1 VSGSE
6 RYAHLL
12 APGRIAGMELRNRI
26 VMAPM
31 GSNLCEPD
39 GRPGERMQA
48 YFEARARG
56 GVGLVV
62 VEVAAIAWPA
72 GAANPNQLGISGDEF
87 LPDLARLVER
97 IHAHGARAA
106 LQLQHA
112 GRVAT
117 RDIVAGRPL
126 LVPSEPPPL
135 RVDLYRDLTPEDVR
149 AATADFSRPGAKL
162 HYRVMDE
169 ADIAALR
176 RAFADAALRARRAG
190 FDGVELHAGHG
201 YLLSAFLSPHYNRR
215 EDAYG
220 GPLEGRARLLLET
233 IREVRARVGA
243 DFPLWARLDGAELGV
258 PDGIG
263 EEDARRT
270 AELAEAAGLD
280 ALHVSAYADPGSGR
294 AFTEAPLVHARS
306 GFAALA
312 AGIKRRVGIPVIAV
326 GRIEPED
333 GDALIREGKADFVA
347 MGRKLLADPELPLR
361 LSAGRRAEARPCI
374 YSYRC
379 VGNVFLTRRVHCT
392 VNPSTGRE
400 HELPVAPG
408 PAARPR
414 RVLVAGGGPAGLEV
428 ARIAAER
435 GHAVTLFEASKRL
448 GGAALVAGLVE
459 EPIAELVAWLEGRV
473 RALGVELR
481 LGEALDAGAAVEALH
496 AAGAL
501 RRGADAAVVATGA
514 VRARPAVPG
523 AGAAHVLDLAGLA
536 AALSGDRLAGAQ
548 VAILGGGS
556 IGVEIGERL
565 AAAGARVA
573 LLAEGPRFGVPLAP
587 PRLWRALHA
596 LRAAGAS
603 LVAGARVVAIEGDA
617 VVYADA
623 EGKESRA
630 RADHVILADPGA
642 PDPSLAAALAAGG
655 LETHAVGDCAG
666 PGFLEAAFL
675 QAARVARAL

>member
-1 VSGSE
+1 VEAARVKGGE
-6 RYAHLL
+6 AYGHLL
-12 APGRIAGMELRNRI
+12 SPGRIGSLELRNRL

-72 GAANPNQLGISGDEF
+72 GAANPNQLGISDDGF

-162 HYRVMDE
+162 HYRVMDG

-233 IREVRARVGA
+233 IREVRARVGG

-294 AFTEAPLVHARS
+294 AFTDAPLVHARS
-306 GFAALA
+306 GFAELA

-326 GRIEPED
+326 GRIEPEA

-347 MGRKLLADPELPLR
+347 MGRKLLADPELPRKLA
-361 LSAGRRAEARPCI
+361 AGRPGAVRPCI

-400 HELPVAPG
+400 HELPVAAG
-408 PAARPR
+408 RAARPR
-414 RVLVAGGGPAGLEV
+414 RVLVAGGGPAGLEA

-435 GHAVTLFEASKRL
+435 GHAVTLFEDSSRL

-473 RALGVELR
+473 RELGVELR
-481 LGEALDAGAAVEALH
+481 LGEKLDAET
-496 AAGAL
+496 AL
-501 RRGADAAVVATGA
+501 RCGADAAVVATGA
-514 VRARPAVPG
+514 RRARPAVPG
-523 AGAAHVLDLAGLA
+523 ADAAHVLDLAALA
-536 AALSGDRLAGAQ
+536 AALVGGRLAGERI
-548 VAILGGGS
+548 AILGGGS
-556 IGVEIGERL
+556 LGLEIGERL
-565 AAAGARVA
+565 AAQGAR
-573 LLAEGPRFGVPLAP
+573 LAILEEGSHLGAPLAP

-596 LRAAGAS
+596 LRAAGAA
-603 LVAGARVVAIEGDA
+603 LVAGARVTAIEGDA
-617 VVYADA
+617 VAYAGA
-623 EGKESRA
+623 EGEA
-630 RADHVILADPGA
+630 RRLPADFVVLATPGT
-642 PDPSLAAALAAGG
+642 PDPSLAAALAAKG
-655 LETHAVGDCAG
+655 LEAHAIGDCAG
-666 PGFLEAAFL
+666 PGQLEHAFR
-675 QAARVARAL
+675 QAAEVARGL

>member
-1 VSGSE
+1 VSAPDA
-6 RYAHLL
+6 YAHLL
-12 APGRIAGMELRNRI
+12 SPGRIGAMELRNRI

-39 GRPGERMQA
+39 GRPGERMRA

-72 GAANPNQLGISGDEF
+72 GAANPNQLGISDDSF

-135 RVDLYRDLTPEDVR
+135 RVDLYRDLSPEDVR
-149 AATADFSRPGAKL
+149 AATADFARPGAKL
-162 HYRVMDE
+162 HYRVMTE
-169 ADIAALR
+169 EDIAELR
-176 RAFADAALRARRAG
+176 RGFADAALRARRAG
-190 FDGVELHAGHG
+190 FDAVELHAGHG
-201 YLLSAFLSPHYNRR
+201 YVLSAFLSPHYNRR
-215 EDAYG
+215 SDGYG
-220 GPLEGRARLLLET
+220 GALEGRARLLVET
-233 IREVRARVGA
+233 IREVRARVGD

-258 PDGIG
+258 ADGIA
-263 EEDARRT
+263 EEEARRT

-294 AFTEAPLVHARS
+294 AFTDAPLVHERS
-306 GFAALA
+306 GFVALA
-312 AGIKRRVGIPVIAV
+312 AGIKRRVGVPVIAV
-326 GRIEPED
+326 GRIEPEA
-333 GDALIREGKADFVA
+333 GEALVRRGEADFVA
-347 MGRKLLADPELPLR
+347 MGRKLLADPDLPRKLA
-361 LSAGRRAEARPCI
+361 AGRRAEVRPCI

-379 VGNVFLTRRVHCT
+379 VGNVFLTRRVHCS

-408 PAARPR
+408 RTERPR

-428 ARIAAER
+428 ARVAAER
-435 GHAVTLFEASKRL
+435 GHAVTLFEASRQL
-448 GGAALVAGLVE
+448 GGAALVAGIVE
-459 EPIAELVAWLEGRV
+459 EPIAELVAWLEARV

-481 LGEALDAGAAVEALH
+481 LGERLTAEGAA
-496 AAGAL
+496 GS
-501 RRGADAAVVATGA
+501 GADTVVVATGA
-514 VRARPAVPG
+514 RRTRPAAPG
-523 AGAAHVLDLAGLA
+523 ADAPHVLDLAGLA
-536 AALSGDRLAGAQ
+536 AALRDGRLGGGR

-556 IGVEIGERL
+556 IGLEIGEHL
-565 AAAGARVA
+565 AARGSG
-573 LLAEGPRFGVPLAP
+573 LAVLEESARFGAPMAP

-603 LVAGARVVAIEGDA
+603 LLAEARLLAIERDA
-617 VVYADA
+617 VVFADA
-623 EGKESRA
+623 DGKEA
-630 RADHVILADPGA
+630 RVAADHVVLADAGA
-642 PDPSLAAALAAGG
+642 PDPSLAAALEARGLAA
-655 LETHAVGDCAG
+655 HAVGDCAA
-666 PGFLEAAFL
+666 PGQLEQAFL
-675 QAARVARAL
+675 RAAELARSL

>member
-1 VSGSE
+1 VEGARVKGGE
-6 RYAHLL
+6 AYAHLL
-12 APGRIAGMELRNRI
+12 SPGRIGSLELRNRL

-72 GAANPNQLGISGDEF
+72 GAANPNQLGISDDGF

-97 IHAHGARAA
+97 IQAHGARAA

-149 AATADFSRPGAKL
+149 AATADFARPGAKL

-169 ADIAALR
+169 GDIAAVR

-233 IREVRARVGA
+233 IREVRARVGG

-294 AFTEAPLVHARS
+294 AFTDAPLVHARS
-306 GFAALA
+306 GFAELA

-326 GRIEPED
+326 GRIEPEA

-347 MGRKLLADPELPLR
+347 MGRKLLADPELPRKLA
-361 LSAGRRAEARPCI
+361 AGRRAAVRPCI

-408 PAARPR
+408 RAARSR
-414 RVLVAGGGPAGLEV
+414 RVLVAGGGPAGLEA

-435 GHAVTLFEASKRL
+435 GHAVTLFEASPRL

-473 RALGVELR
+473 RELGVELR
-481 LGEALDAGAAVEALH
+481 LGEKLDGE
-496 AAGAL
+496 GAL
-501 RRGADAAVVATGA
+501 RCGADAAVVATGA
-514 VRARPAVPG
+514 LRPRPAVPG

-536 AALSGDRLAGAQ
+536 AALAGGRLAGAR

-556 IGVEIGERL
+556 LGLEIGERL
-565 AAAGARVA
+565 AAEGAR
-573 LLAEGPRFGVPLAP
+573 LAILEEGSHLGVPLAP

-596 LRAAGAS
+596 LRAAGAT
-603 LVAGARVVAIEGDA
+603 LVAGARVTAIEGDA
-617 VVYADA
+617 VVYAGA
-623 EGKESRA
+623 EGEA
-630 RADHVILADPGA
+630 RRVPADRVVLASPGV
-642 PDPSLAAALAAGG
+642 PDPSLAAALAAKG
-655 LETHAVGDCAG
+655 LEAHAIGDCAG
-666 PGFLEAAFL
+666 PGQLEHAFR
-675 QAARVARAL
+675 QAAEVARGL